1 MTSNLEKSIWAERPS
16 HQSWTTTIA
25 LQFCASVAFV
35 ELRFL
40 CDNIWNVH
48 GVGESLR
55 PVVKEFLITHNNHP
69 ERSL

>member
-1 MTSNLEKSIWAERPS
+1 M
-16 HQSWTTTIA
+16 
-25 LQFCASVAFV
+25 

-48 GVGESLR
+48 DVGESLR

>member
-1 MTSNLEKSIWAERPS
+1 M
-16 HQSWTTTIA
+16 
-25 LQFCASVAFV
+25 

-55 PVVKEFLITHNNHP
+55 PVAKESLITRNSHP